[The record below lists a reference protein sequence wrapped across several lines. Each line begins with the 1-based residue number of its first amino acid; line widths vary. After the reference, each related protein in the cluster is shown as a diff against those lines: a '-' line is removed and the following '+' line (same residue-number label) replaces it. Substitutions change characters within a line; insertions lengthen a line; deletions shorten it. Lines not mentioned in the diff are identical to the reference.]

1 MYSHIDERRRY
12 ICWFI
17 HRLFPIDMTK
27 VVEIYVDSTHKTNV
41 NKAELFSII
50 GEEGGVGVPLGYM
63 LMEKKPTE
71 DSRLFPG
78 EVTACCTRFYSY
90 AHALGLNPTF
100 LHTDKCTSEIG
111 GLQVS
116 SACRV
121 IV

>member
-1 MYSHIDERRRY
+1 MYSHIDEWRRY

-41 NKAELFSII
+41 NKAELFTII

-78 EVTACCTRFYSY
+78 EVTGCCTSFYSY
-90 AHALGLNPTF
+90 AYALGLNPTF
-100 LHTDKCTSEIG
+100 LRTDKCTSEIG